1 LSFLFAGSS
10 FFATASSFPFAASSF
25 PPAGSTSG
33 ASDHPF
39 RPTGPTRNRFH
50 PSVACA
56 RPGIELPRA
65 PFRPAGPGGVPH
77 GTL

>member
-33 ASDHPF
+33 TSDHPF
-39 RPTGPTRNRFH
+39 RPTDPTRNRFH

-56 RPGIELPRA
+56 RPGIEVPRA
-65 PFRPAGPGGVPH
+65 PFHPAGPGGVPH